1 MACAS
6 FLFSASR
13 QLLNAP
19 QTAKSRVVCAR
30 GAARSG
36 TVAMVSRTSEPHLQL
51 ATAKLPGAVNK
62 EDFVSNMYQWAAT
75 LTTSGQNMPFV
86 LPLKTDRVDAGFQ
99 ISMCAMKDQALASVG
114 DLVGTVEEVQDVGNV
129 YFVRFYMGVAAA
141 EDPSI
146 LSISDDQKR
155 LESTLER
162 LIDANTI
169 MQTMPNAI
177 KNCAKMAME

>member
-1 MACAS
+1 M
-6 FLFSASR
+6 L
-13 QLLNAP
+13 
-19 QTAKSRVVCAR
+19 
-30 GAARSG
+30 AA
-36 TVAMVSRTSEPHLQL
+36 Q
-51 ATAKLPGAVNK
+51 
-62 EDFVSNMYQWAAT
+62 
-75 LTTSGQNMPFV
+75 
-86 LPLKTDRVDAGFQ
+86 
-99 ISMCAMKDQALASVG
+99 
-114 DLVGTVEEVQDVGNV
+114 GNV